1 MIRIVVH
8 PKDGI
13 YESVMFKCGHCIVH
27 SYYERRPD
35 GRMPKM
41 RNRSKCAHC
50 NAQIPNMN
58 MMIDDTLTRVAN
70 HIIQ

>member
-1 MIRIVVH
+1 MIRIVIY

-13 YESVMFKCGHCIVH
+13 YESVMFRCANCMIRA
-27 SYYERRPD
+27 YYERRPD

-41 RNRSKCAHC
+41 RNRNKCIHC
-50 NAQIPNMN
+50 SVTLPNMN

-70 HIIQ
+70 HTI